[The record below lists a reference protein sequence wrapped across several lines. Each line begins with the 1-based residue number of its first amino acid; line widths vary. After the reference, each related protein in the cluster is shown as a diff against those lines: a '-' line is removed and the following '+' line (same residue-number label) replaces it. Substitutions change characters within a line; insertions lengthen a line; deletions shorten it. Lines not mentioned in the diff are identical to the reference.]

1 LAIVAGVLGKHT
13 KTSLGNIKIINMGL
27 TFRLGQ
33 VPLAIFT
40 DTSNNV
46 GIGAAANASF
56 KLQVTGATN
65 LTGALTGTSA
75 TFTGSGAFGSAAMS
89 TARLTITD
97 GTSIAAYWKAT
108 NTNVATRDWTIITNN
123 NNFGD
128 FAIRQGNSQGADA
141 TTGTDRLFISNNGL
155 IGIGYSNPQ
164 AFLDSSGY
172 GNLVV
177 GNGSGAKGITIFG
190 GTTGQ
195 SGLMFADATSG
206 SGAYTGYILYS
217 HSSDQ
222 MELATGG
229 GTPRLTISSTGAATF
244 SSTITAASTLYLG
257 YDGTYGSTY
266 RTLGLTGITNG
277 THRIFAGT
285 ADNLYIAAATSRGIE
300 FWTDGSSGT
309 KMIITSGGNVGI
321 GTSSPT
327 ASLHI
332 IRALGSDVISI
343 GESGNNTRFAIGQEA
358 SYTGNYIN
366 STNIDLKIQSY
377 LSGGS
382 GGSIIFQTG
391 GSGSGSLEERIR
403 ITSNGNINMNA
414 AVYNNTAVATTRIL
428 YIGSDYR
435 IGGIS
440 SIRASKK
447 NIQNL
452 SNVDWIYSLNP
463 VTFNYRKK
471 DEEEKYTDEV
481 YDELVYGLIAEDTAP
496 IADFLINYNA
506 KQDGTKEMVGIE
518 YMRLITPMLK
528 AIQELKS
535 EIEQLKNK

>member
-1 LAIVAGVLGKHT
+1 
-13 KTSLGNIKIINMGL
+13 
-27 TFRLGQ
+27 
-33 VPLAIFT
+33 
-40 DTSNNV
+40 
-46 GIGAAANASF
+46 
-56 KLQVTGATN
+56 
-65 LTGALTGTSA
+65 
-75 TFTGSGAFGSAAMS
+75 
-89 TARLTITD
+89 
-97 GTSIAAYWKAT
+97 
-108 NTNVATRDWTIITNN
+108 
-123 NNFGD
+123 
-128 FAIRQGNSQGADA
+128 
-141 TTGTDRLFISNNGL
+141 
-155 IGIGYSNPQ
+155 
-164 AFLDSSGY
+164 
-172 GNLVV
+172 
-177 GNGSGAKGITIFG
+177 
-190 GTTGQ
+190 
-195 SGLMFADATSG
+195 
-206 SGAYTGYILYS
+206 
-217 HSSDQ
+217 

>member
-1 LAIVAGVLGKHT
+1 
-13 KTSLGNIKIINMGL
+13 MGL
-27 TFRLGQ
+27 TNKLGL
-33 VPLAIFT
+33 LAQSVQQ
-40 DTSNNV
+40 DTSLNI
-46 GIGAAANASF
+46 GIGGAANASF